1 MKSSVRQFLF
11 AFLAGLFWMA
21 PAPLTHAADPELRVI
36 PLKYRLADEVVP
48 VVRPLLAPGESVSG
62 MDSRLIVRA
71 ASRTFAQIEHLLA
84 EVDTPRRNL
93 RISVRHA
100 GESERVQDNQ
110 EVSGDVRRG
119 NTRIVMTN
127 GTRSTGGVTVGQTG
141 PDGNVQL
148 HSERHVTTK
157 RDASTQ
163 NLTVLDGGR
172 AFLRVG
178 ESIPQVQPFLALVGS
193 RLGVVAGIQYQDVT
207 TGFEVEPRIL
217 GEQIQL
223 TVTPRL
229 AFRSNQ
235 GAQTINFQELSTVV
249 TVKPGEWVDLGGAVE
264 SANEVNRQIL
274 STRRSTDSEESRF
287 LIRVDPL

>member
-1 MKSSVRQFLF
+1 MKSSARQFLF

-21 PAPLTHAADPELRVI
+21 AAPLTHAADPELRVI
-36 PLKYRLADEVVP
+36 PLKHRLADEVVP

-71 ASRTFAQIEHLLA
+71 APRTFAQIEHVLA

-100 GESERVQDNQ
+100 GESERVQDHQ
-110 EVSGDVRRG
+110 GVSGDVRRG
-119 NTRIVMTN
+119 NTRIVVTN

-148 HSERHVTTK
+148 RSERHVTTK
-157 RDASTQ
+157 RDTSSQ

-178 ESIPQVQPFLALVGS
+178 ESIPQVQTFLALVGS

-274 STRRSTDSEESRF
+274 GTRRSTDSEESRF